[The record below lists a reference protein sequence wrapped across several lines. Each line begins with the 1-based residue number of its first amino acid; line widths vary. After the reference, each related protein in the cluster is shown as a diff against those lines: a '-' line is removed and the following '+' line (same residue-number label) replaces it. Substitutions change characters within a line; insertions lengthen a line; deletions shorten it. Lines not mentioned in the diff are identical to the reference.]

1 MEPSTPRPPQDRLAV
16 GQLLVRL
23 LTRFRIE
30 LFSEP
35 ERDQRFPGIRIAHLQ
50 IWGNVGIDGIRL
62 TDLATR
68 ANLSLAA
75 CSELVNDLESLGYL
89 ERSADPTDG
98 RAKLISPTKRG
109 RELLDAAG
117 HAVARLEQRWRELCP
132 PGTFDEACRT
142 LDGLLHALDG
152 IERTTETN

>member
-1 MEPSTPRPPQDRLAV
+1 M
-16 GQLLVRL
+16 RL

-35 ERDQRFPGIRIAHLQ
+35 EREQRFPGIRVAHLP
-50 IWGNVGIDGIRL
+50 IWGNVGIDGIGL
-62 TDLATR
+62 TDLAAR

-75 CSELVNDLESLGYL
+75 CSELVNDLETLGYL
-89 ERSADPTDG
+89 QRNADPTDG
-98 RAKLISPTKRG
+98 RAKLISPTQHG

-117 HAVARLEQRWRELCP
+117 QAVARLEQRWRERCA

-142 LDGLLHALDG
+142 LDALLRALDDDT
-152 IERTTETN
+152 EPPTDTT